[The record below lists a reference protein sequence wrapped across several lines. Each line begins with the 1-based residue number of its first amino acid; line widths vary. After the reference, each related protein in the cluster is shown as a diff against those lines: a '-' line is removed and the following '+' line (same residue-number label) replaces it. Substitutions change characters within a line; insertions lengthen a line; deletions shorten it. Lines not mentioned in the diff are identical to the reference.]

1 MDTRLVAMHY
11 VKKVY
16 AVAVVVVDASCELTF
31 NRSSLIYYGEAG
43 IFNSAQRHGD
53 PLGLLTQ

>member
-1 MDTRLVAMHY
+1 MDTTLVAMHY
-11 VKKVY
+11 VKKVD
-16 AVAVVVVDASCELTF
+16 AVAVTDASCELTF
-31 NRSSLIYYGEAG
+31 NRSSLIYSGEAE